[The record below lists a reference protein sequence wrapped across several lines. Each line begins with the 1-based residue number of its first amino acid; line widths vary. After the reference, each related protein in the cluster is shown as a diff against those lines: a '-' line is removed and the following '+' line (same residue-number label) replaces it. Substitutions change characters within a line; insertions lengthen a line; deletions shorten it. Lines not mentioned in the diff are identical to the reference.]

1 MLIVLLSDKCQLLL
15 TSLGRV
21 KIKEQDQR
29 DTTEGWAIAMTT
41 SIKFLQSATLAAW
54 IEQAI
59 AHLDVILLDH
69 SHCERKAAGVA
80 LNLMFRYPSSA
91 KLVRTLT
98 AIAQEEL
105 EHFEQVNQWLD
116 RRGIALAPL
125 SAPPYA
131 AGLKAEMRSPEPDRM
146 LDALLVSG
154 LIEARSHERL
164 GLLAEHCPEPELARF
179 YRGLMASEARHYGLY
194 WTLATTYFDRAAVNQ
209 RLEELAA
216 VESSLLSTLHPEPR
230 IHS

>member
-1 MLIVLLSDKCQLLL
+1 METLAPK
-15 TSLGRV
+15 
-21 KIKEQDQR
+21 
-29 DTTEGWAIAMTT
+29 
-41 SIKFLQSATLAAW
+41 SIKFLQHPTSTAW

-59 AHLDVILLDH
+59 ANLDTVLLDH

-80 LNLMFRYPSSA
+80 LNLIFRYPSST
-91 KLVRTLT
+91 KLVRQLT

-131 AGLKAEMRSPEPDRM
+131 AGLKNQIRRHEPDRM
-146 LDALLVSG
+146 LDSLLVSG

-164 GLLAEHCPEPELARF
+164 GLLAAHCPDRELAQF
-179 YRGLMASEARHYGLY
+179 YRGLMASEARHYGIY
-194 WTLATTYFDRAAVNQ
+194 WVLATTYFDREAVEQ
-209 RLEELAA
+209 RLEELAI
-216 VESSLLSTLHPEPR
+216 VESELLSTLHPEPR